1 MAEIKFTEEDI
12 TSLNELSQKYQSVQM
27 GFGQIRVQKILLD
40 QQKANLEEAEA
51 KLEADYIDIQQK
63 ERDIVKELNE
73 KYGPGT
79 LDPETGIF
87 TPTEDVKEDISE
99 EIAEEA
105 K

>member
-1 MAEIKFTEEDI
+1 MAEIKFSNDDI
-12 TSLNELSQKYQSVQM
+12 KSLNDLSQAYQTIQSS
-27 GFGQIRVQKILLD
+27 FGQLRVQKILVS
-40 QQKANLEEAEA
+40 QQQANLEEAEA

-87 TPTEDVKEDISE
+87 TPTEEVKEDISE